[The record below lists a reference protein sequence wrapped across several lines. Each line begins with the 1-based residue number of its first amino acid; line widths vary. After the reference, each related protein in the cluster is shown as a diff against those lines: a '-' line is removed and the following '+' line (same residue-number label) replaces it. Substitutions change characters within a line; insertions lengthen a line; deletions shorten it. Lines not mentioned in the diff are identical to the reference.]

1 MKSIRTRRRKPPEG
15 GCIGQAVWRD
25 RWKHR
30 VIPAGAAGG
39 VWNPIGNT
47 RAKIVRRKRGSVMR
61 EERNIECMN
70 LRSQRNQMIQTLEAE
85 LRQKDQAFASD
96 GRGSGS
102 DVGGCKGSRPGA
114 LLVLH

>member
-47 RAKIVRRKRGSVMR
+47 RAKIIRRKRGSVMR

-85 LRQKDQAFASD
+85 LRQKDKHLHLMAEVAVVMSAVA
-96 GRGSGS
+96 GIAT
-102 DVGGCKGSRPGA
+102 GA

>member
-15 GCIGQAVWRD
+15 GCVGQAVWRD

-30 VIPAGAAGG
+30 VIPAGAADG

-47 RAKIVRRKRGSVMR
+47 RAKIIRRKRGSVMR

-70 LRSQRNQMIQTLEAE
+70 LRSQRNQMIETLEAE
-85 LRQKDQAFASD
+85 LRQKDKHLHLMAEVAVVMSAVA
-96 GRGSGS
+96 GIATG
-102 DVGGCKGSRPGA
+102 V

>member
-47 RAKIVRRKRGSVMR
+47 RAKIIRRKRGSVMR

-70 LRSQRNQMIQTLEAE
+70 LRSQRNQMIETLEAE
-85 LRQKDQAFASD
+85 LRQKDKHLHLMAEVAVVMSAVA
-96 GRGSGS
+96 GIAT
-102 DVGGCKGSRPGA
+102 GA

>member
-47 RAKIVRRKRGSVMR
+47 RAKIIRRKRGSAMR

-85 LRQKDQAFASD
+85 LRQKDKHLHLMAEVAVVMSAVA
-96 GRGSGS
+96 GIAT
-102 DVGGCKGSRPGA
+102 GA

>member
-15 GCIGQAVWRD
+15 GCIGQAVGRD

-85 LRQKDQAFASD
+85 LRQKDKHLHLMAEVAVVMSAVA
-96 GRGSGS
+96 GIAT
-102 DVGGCKGSRPGA
+102 GA

>member
-47 RAKIVRRKRGSVMR
+47 RAKIIRRKRGSVMR

-70 LRSQRNQMIQTLEAE
+70 LRRQRNQMIQTLEAE
-85 LRQKDQAFASD
+85 LRQKDKHLHLMAEVAVVMSAVA
-96 GRGSGS
+96 GIAT
-102 DVGGCKGSRPGA
+102 GA